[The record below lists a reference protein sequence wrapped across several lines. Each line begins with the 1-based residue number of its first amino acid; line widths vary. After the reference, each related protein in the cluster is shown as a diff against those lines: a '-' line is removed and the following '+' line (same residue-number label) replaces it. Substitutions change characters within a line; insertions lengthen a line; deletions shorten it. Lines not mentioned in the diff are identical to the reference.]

1 MKFLSFFFFFL
12 IITIADAN
20 GVGVI
25 NASTGIYAKMTASSI
40 AVNVD
45 DQVAIV
51 LTKQTFKNILP
62 AEQIIKYAFPLP
74 EGASGL
80 SLRWYIN
87 GVWSTAVFSSSPQD
101 TSLPGGGTVT
111 PNLKNYLGGTPL
123 YFSIPEK
130 LKSDSLL
137 TVELTYVQLLPYK
150 NGNVDFSYP
159 NDYRLI
165 QTASV
170 DSQQIGFIINSQRT
184 IDSIKSLNHTGAAIQ
199 NSGTAASID
208 WKKIE
213 GVADANYLFRYTL
226 RSTELGLFS
235 LSTNLPDSLG
245 YFAFI
250 VEPNPNATIDVLKK
264 VFTLII
270 DRSGSMSGTKM
281 VQAKN
286 AATFVVNNLNEG
298 DKFNLID
305 FDDIITSFRTKHV
318 LFTTQTRDSAL
329 QYIAQIGARG
339 LTNISGAFETAIPQF
354 AFSADSTTANIII
367 FLTDGQATAGLTGTQ
382 DILNKVQTLVMT
394 LERKVAIFAFGIG
407 GDVNTQLLSLIS
419 SQNNGITEFLG
430 SDELEKRITD
440 FYLKIRN
447 PVLVNTTMTL
457 SSDKVREVF
466 PNPLP
471 NLYKGEQL
479 LVTGIYSQTP
489 PIDLTLK
496 GTAFGKPVTYN
507 YSLTLSDTAIAK
519 NQFLPKIWA
528 KKKIENL
535 LVKFYNLP
543 AGSLQADSVKKQ
555 IVALSVSYGVMS
567 PFTSF
572 TNPGGGGTFVE
583 DRSQEN
589 PYNAPNT
596 FTIEGNFPNP
606 FNPSTTIRFAVH
618 ANVQK
623 VVRIRIYNALGQ
635 LVDEL
640 SIIVTG
646 QNSYSLQWNA
656 TNSFGTP
663 LPSGTYIAVFD
674 FGDQLIAHKMMLL
687 K

>member
-1 MKFLSFFFFFL
+1 MKSLSLLLL
-12 IITIADAN
+12 IFVVTFVQAN

-25 NASTGIYAKMTASSI
+25 NASTGVYARMNASI
-40 AVNVD
+40 VTVNVD

-51 LTKQTFKNILP
+51 STKQTFKNIL
-62 AEQIIKYAFPLP
+62 AVEQTIKYAFPLP

-80 SLRWYIN
+80 NLRWYIN

-101 TSLPGGGTVT
+101 TTLPGGGGTVAQ
-111 PNLKNYLGGTPL
+111 NLKNFLGTTPL
-123 YFSIPEK
+123 YFGIPEK
-130 LKSDSLL
+130 LKKDSLL
-137 TVELTYVQLLPYK
+137 IIELTYVQLLSYK
-150 NGNVDFSYP
+150 NGNVDFVYP

-170 DSQQIGFIINSQRT
+170 DSQIINFSVKSQRT
-184 IDSIKSLNHTGAAIQ
+184 IDSITSLNHSGSVIQ
-199 NSGTAASID
+199 NSGNSASIV

-213 GVADANYLFRYTL
+213 GYADANYQFRYTL

-250 VEPNPNATIDVLKK
+250 VEPNPNTSVDVLKK

-281 VQAKN
+281 IQAKN
-286 AATFVVNNLNEG
+286 AASFIVNNLNEG

-305 FDDIITSFRTKHV
+305 FDDIISSFRPKHV
-318 LFTTQTRDSAL
+318 LFTTLSRDSAL
-329 QYIAQIGARG
+329 QYIAQVDARG
-339 LTNISGAFETAIPQF
+339 MTSISGAFEMAIPQF
-354 AFSADSTTANIII
+354 AFTADSTTANIII
-367 FLTDGQATAGLTGTQ
+367 FLTDGQATAGLVNTQ
-382 DILNKVQTLVMT
+382 DILNKIQTLTTT

-407 GDVNTQLLSLIS
+407 GDVNSQLLSLIS
-419 SQNNGITEFLG
+419 SQNNGMTEFLG
-430 SDELEKRITD
+430 NDELEKRITD

-457 SSDKVREVF
+457 SSNKVREVF

-471 NLYKGEQL
+471 NLYKGEQM

-507 YSLTLSDTAIAK
+507 YSLALSDTAIAK

-543 AGSLQADSVKKQ
+543 TGSLQADSVKKQ
-555 IVALSVSYGVMS
+555 IVALSISYGVIS

-572 TNPGGGGTFVE
+572 SIVNPGTSVE
-583 DRSQEN
+583 DGTTANQN
-589 PYNAPNT
+589 NVPNT
-596 FTIEGNFPNP
+596 YRIDGNFPNP
-606 FNPSTTIRFAVH
+606 FNPTTTLRFTVSSDI
-618 ANVQK
+618 QK
-623 VVRIRIYNALGQ
+623 IVRIRI
-635 LVDEL
+635 
-640 SIIVTG
+640 
-646 QNSYSLQWNA
+646 
-656 TNSFGTP
+656 
-663 LPSGTYIAVFD
+663 
-674 FGDQLIAHKMMLL
+674 
-687 K
+687 